1 MYWVVL
7 SLYHAFES
15 YFAFILAYVPFY
27 AWLRLSIHV
36 WLVLPGKQG
45 ATNIYTT
52 YVDPWL
58 SEHEQEIE
66 TFISEA
72 HDRAKQAGM
81 EYLKQAIAWAKVNVL
96 GQQPPPPSP
105 PPPATMSYAQQLLAR
120 FNMPAAP
127 GAPSANDV
135 YGLLSSAL
143 AGVTGAAGTSR
154 EQKAQDLS
162 ASGTLIPPELEGKS
176 GEEKMRYVS
185 ATRESLRVLLQAFD
199 KEAFTLASSEGSSP
213 AATAS
218 APAADLSKSR
228 SETDFDKIDRDEV
241 ALGATGAAA
250 VEAGKVPQ
258 TQRTMSGGWMPWN
271 WNAGQA
277 PNVEDDKKTQ

>member
-1 MYWVVL
+1 MYWVVI
-7 SLYHAFES
+7 SLFHVVES
-15 YFAFILAYVPFY
+15 YLAFVLAYVPFY
-27 AWLRLSIHV
+27 AWLRLSAHL

-45 ATNIYTT
+45 ATHIYTS

-81 EYLKQAIAWAKVNVL
+81 EYLKQAIAWAKVNIL

-105 PPPATMSYAQQLLAR
+105 PAPASMSYAQQLLAR

-127 GAPSANDV
+127 GAPSATDV
-135 YGLLSSAL
+135 YSMLSSAL
-143 AGVTGAAGTSR
+143 AGVAGAAGASR

-185 ATRESLRVLLQAFD
+185 ATRESLRVLLQAYD
-199 KEAFTLASSEGSSP
+199 KEAFTLASEGGSP
-213 AATAS
+213 AA
-218 APAADLSKSR
+218 APMAAPMADLSKSR

-241 ALGATGAAA
+241 ALGAVGAAA
-250 VEAGKVPQ
+250 IEAGKVPQ
-258 TQRTMSGGWMPWN
+258 RTTSGGWMPWN

-277 PNVEDDKKTQ
+277 PDVEGDKKTQ